1 MNHCDEHNAATI
13 ATTDIKQWEQ
23 QMRAAAA
30 EHGFLDTWDK
40 HVLELG
46 QLVACKRLPTW
57 RAVRLLLQMMQAD
70 EHINTHLQQAGRKQ
84 RQRIKRGLRRQIFN
98 PNWYARKIKKLFCQL
113 QSKFSNTHVTG
124 VIEANGKPVE
134 AHRRLRFRNWGGTV
148 DHVPAYTFVP
158 RSKQGVI
165 NIVRWAKKHDKRVR
179 VAAYRHTWTSLY
191 GASNEVTVSM
201 LALDVAEQLPA
212 MHPDID
218 PANDLQ
224 GINIVGT
231 LNENGKI
238 KALCKIGASTS
249 NEQFRSWCIDAKGG
263 NWQWTIPFNVIMVE
277 ITYGGSNAPICHGA
291 GWKNET
297 LSDLVTEIEFVN
309 ANGELQTVNDPHLLK
324 AAAGCFGLLGIVTS
338 ITLKIDTM
346 SYAVMQP
353 KKKPIALCIPPVSRD
368 DVPEEVNMD
377 GISDVDLQQA
387 QREFERQCE
396 QGYYAEWFWFV
407 FEEQGWIN
415 CWKNNGSREQAVDY
429 PSPTET
435 WFQEIQ
441 NYVGQLILDF
451 DLFELLP
458 GDIQARMLAKAAMAV
473 LPSNRT
479 IVTPLVD
486 ALHFRRGVQNMRVL
500 DIELEIPIPAR
511 EDDETKPDWSVCQRA
526 WWDAIRL
533 VYESAKGSD
542 DTPMRL
548 TLEMRVMGGSSILMA
563 PQYGNTLGTC
573 SIEVLTHCNTPA
585 AEWQAFK
592 QKILDAWTSYRDT
605 EGNLLNARPHWAKEW
620 EGLTVHS
627 EPVKNHLRDVAY
639 VDVIPEFK
647 KRLEQV
653 AIAGNVDIQEM
664 KQRFNNKLLS
674 DILDWH

>member
-1 MNHCDEHNAATI
+1 MSHCETREDAERATS
-13 ATTDIKQWEQ
+13 DIPQWEKSLL
-23 QMRAAAA
+23 AAV
-30 EHGFLDTWDK
+30 EQHGFLDTWDK

-46 QLVACKRLPTW
+46 QLYASGRLPTW
-57 RAVRLLLQMMQAD
+57 RAVRLLLQMLQRDERINEHLKQAS
-70 EHINTHLQQAGRKQ
+70 QAEKK
-84 RQRIKRGLRRQIFN
+84 RILRGLRHRLLN
-98 PNWYARKIKKLFCQL
+98 PGWYKRAFKKLSSRLQL
-113 QSKFSNTHVTG
+113 QLSKNAVKGVT
-124 VIEANGKPVE
+124 ESDGKPVE
-134 AHRRLRFRNWGGTV
+134 VHRQLRFRNWGGTV
-148 DHVPAYTFVP
+148 DHTPAYTFVP
-158 RSKQGVI
+158 RSKQGVM
-165 NIVRWAKKHDKRVR
+165 NIVRWAKSNNKRVR
-179 VAAYRHTWTSLY
+179 AAGYRHTWTSFY
-191 GASNEVTVSM
+191 GANGDVTVSM
-201 LALDVAEQLPA
+201 LPLDVAEQLPA
-212 MHPDID
+212 LHPDID

-224 GINIVGT
+224 GIKIVGT
-231 LNENGKI
+231 LNENGKT
-238 KALCKIGASTS
+238 KGLCKIGASTS
-249 NEQFRSWCIDAKGG
+249 NEQFRRWCLDHQGG
-263 NWQWTIPFNVIMVE
+263 NWQWTVPLNVIMVE

-309 ANGELQTVNDPHLLK
+309 ANGELQIVNDPQQLK

-338 ITLKIDTM
+338 ITLKLDPM

-353 KKKPIALCIPPVSRD
+353 KKKPVALCVPPLSRG
-368 DVPEEVNMD
+368 DVPAEVNME

-415 CWKNNGSREQAVDY
+415 CWKNNGSREQAIDY
-429 PSPTET
+429 PSPAET
-435 WFQEIQ
+435 WFQEMQ
-441 NYVGQLILDF
+441 NYVGQLVLDF

-458 GDIQARMLAKAAMAV
+458 GDVQAKMLAKAAMAV
-473 LPSNRT
+473 LPSEEK
-479 IVTPLVD
+479 IVTPLID

-573 SIEVLTHCNTPA
+573 SIEVLTHCNTPT

-592 QKILDAWTSYRDT
+592 QKILDAWTAYRDV

-620 EGLTVHS
+620 EGLTVHNN
-627 EPVKNHLRDVAY
+627 PVKEYLRDTAY
-639 VDVIPEFK
+639 VEVIPAFK
-647 KRLEQV
+647 SQLKT
-653 AIAGNVDIQEM
+653 IAAAGGVDLQDM
-664 KQRFNNKLLS
+664 KNRFGNKLLS
-674 DILDWH
+674 DIIDWN

>member
-1 MNHCDEHNAATI
+1 MNQCDAREAARL
-13 ATTDIKQWEQ
+13 ATTDITKWEKE
-23 QMRAAAA
+23 MLAAVTQ
-30 EHGFLDTWDK
+30 HGFLDTWDK

-46 QLVACKRLPTW
+46 QLYASDRLPAW
-57 RAVRLLLQMMQAD
+57 RAARLLVQMLQAD
-70 EHINTHLQQAGRKQ
+70 ERINMHLQQASTQQRKRLQ
-84 RQRIKRGLRRQIFN
+84 RGLRNRFLN
-98 PNWYARKIKKLFCQL
+98 PDWYSSEFKKRVRQL
-113 QSKFSNTHVTG
+113 QSQFSKKQIAGVT
-124 VIEANGKPVE
+124 EANGKPVE
-134 AHRRLRFRNWGGTV
+134 VHQQLRFRNWGGTV
-148 DHVPAYTFVP
+148 DNTPAYTFVP
-158 RSKQGVI
+158 RSKQGVM
-165 NIVRWAKKHDKRVR
+165 NIVRWAKASNQCVR
-179 VAAYRHTWTSLY
+179 AAGYRHTWTSLY
-191 GASNEVTVSM
+191 GTSNEVLVSM
-201 LALDVAEQLPA
+201 LPLDVADQLPA
-212 MHPDID
+212 KHPPID

-224 GINIVGT
+224 GIKIVGT
-231 LNENGKI
+231 VNENGKI

-249 NEQFRSWCIDAKGG
+249 NEQFRSWCLDKNGG

-291 GWKNET
+291 GWKNQT

-309 ANGELQTVNDPHLLK
+309 ANGELQTVNDPQQLK

-353 KKKPIALCIPPVSRD
+353 KKKPIALCVPPLSRS
-368 DVPEEVNMD
+368 DVPVEVNME

-407 FEEQGWIN
+407 FEEKGWIN

-429 PSPTET
+429 PSESET
-435 WFQEIQ
+435 WFQEMQ
-441 NYVGQLILDF
+441 NYIGQMVLDF

-458 GDIQARMLAKAAMAV
+458 GDVQAKMLAKAAMAV
-473 LPSNRT
+473 LPSDEK

-526 WWDAIRL
+526 WWDAIHL

-563 PQYGNTLGTC
+563 PQYGNQLGTC

-592 QKILDAWTSYRDT
+592 QKILDAWTSYRDA
-605 EGNLLNARPHWAKEW
+605 EGHLLNARPHWAKEW
-620 EGLTVHS
+620 EGLTVRNLPAKEHL
-627 EPVKNHLRDVAY
+627 KNIAY
-639 VDVIPEFK
+639 ADVIPEFK
-647 KRLEQV
+647 KQLEKI
-653 AIAGNVDIQEM
+653 AIAGGVDVNDM

-674 DILDWH
+674 DIIDWH